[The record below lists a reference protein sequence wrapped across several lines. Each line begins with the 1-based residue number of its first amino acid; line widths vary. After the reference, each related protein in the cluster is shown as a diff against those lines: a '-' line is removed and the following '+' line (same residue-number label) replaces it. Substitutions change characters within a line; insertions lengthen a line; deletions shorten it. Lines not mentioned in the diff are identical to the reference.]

1 MTQNREITLGD
12 LKGHGGGYNE
22 VMYNQVME
30 ENRREMEEY
39 CVHSFTD
46 IDTSTAEDLVQEVF
60 TELLEAILEGIKK
73 KEVPVRRWLFQHLRW
88 KCLNYIRSIQRP
100 HQEEE
105 EDIIGLIPDPRPSPH
120 EIAEGREIH
129 KFLRDCIK
137 NRLNGRTQEVI
148 KLVFQEGLSQVKV
161 ARQLGITQQRVAQ
174 LKRRGIF
181 LLRECFR
188 KKGFFDD

>member
-1 MTQNREITLGD
+1 
-12 LKGHGGGYNE
+12 
-22 VMYNQVME
+22 MYNQVVE
-30 ENRREMEEY
+30 ENYRNMIEY
-39 CVHSFTD
+39 CVHSFRD

-73 KEVPVRRWLFQHLRW
+73 KEVQVRRWLFQHLRW
-88 KCLNYIRSIQRP
+88 KCLNYVRSIQRFP
-100 HQEEE
+100 PEEAEDTQDETSE
-105 EDIIGLIPDPRPSPH
+105 EDIIDRIPAPGPSPH

-137 NRLNGRTQEVI
+137 NRLKGRTQEVI
-148 KLVFQEGLSQVKV
+148 KLVLQEGLSQVEV

-181 LLRECFR
+181 LLRKWSREA
-188 KKGFFDD
+188 GFFDD